1 MAHGV
6 DPLDDIVAQAVA
18 MRFHTYC
25 LTEHMPRVN
34 SKYLYP
40 EERQEDMSPDPNIV
54 EIRIYRIT
62 LYITNVVLKCIHK
75 H

>member
-40 EERQEDMSPDPNIV
+40 EERQEDMSPDLILAN
-54 EIRIYRIT
+54 
-62 LYITNVVLKCIHK
+62 LD
-75 H
+75 